1 MSVIGVGAKVSNR
14 SENAI
19 NILGMDLILLSRKLC
34 HVQNSKCS
42 DLAMLVFE

>member
-1 MSVIGVGAKVSNR
+1 MSAKVSNR

-19 NILGMDLILLSRKLC
+19 GILGIDLLLLSRKLC
-34 HVQNSKCS
+34 HVQDSKCS